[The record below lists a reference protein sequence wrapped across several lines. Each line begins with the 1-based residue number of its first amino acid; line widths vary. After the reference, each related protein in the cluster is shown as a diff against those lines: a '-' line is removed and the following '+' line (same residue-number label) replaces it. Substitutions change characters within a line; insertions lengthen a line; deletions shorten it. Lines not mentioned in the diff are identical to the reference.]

1 MFTHSPQVCYTFVR
15 HFRTSRACRVLA
27 DFGYIGIFLIIAIL
41 FAVSTLLLPLTL
53 ARIGI
58 IPRRSNPTKTST
70 YECGMETIGKTWVQ
84 FNFRYYFFA
93 VLFVIL
99 DVLTVF
105 LYPWAVNFKGL
116 GLFGFIAIA
125 SFFIIL
131 MIGYIYAW
139 LKGAME
145 WK

>member
-1 MFTHSPQVCYTFVR
+1 M
-15 HFRTSRACRVLA
+15 LA
-27 DFGYIGIFLIIAIL
+27 DFGYIGILLIVGIL
-41 FAVSTLLLPLTL
+41 FMVTTLLLPFTL
-53 ARIGI
+53 SFFKIV
-58 IPRRSNPTKTST
+58 PRKSNPTKTST

-93 VLFVIL
+93 VLFVAL

-116 GLFGFIAIA
+116 GLFGLIAIA
-125 SFFIIL
+125 VFFVIL
-131 MIGYIYAW
+131 MVGYIYAW